1 MKNLL
6 RKILTLTMSG
16 LVTVLPLALTV
27 YVIWWL
33 VHTVEGWLRRA
44 LIALGIVS
52 PEHYWPGL
60 GLMAGFILL
69 LIVGSLVNAY
79 AGKIFLK
86 YWDDFLGRIP
96 FVKTLY
102 GGFRDVVSLLPSGS
116 GEKRDLQRV
125 VLARFADVHAIG
137 FVTREDAPA
146 VLDAHGGQDWVTV
159 YFPMSYAF
167 GGYTIYLPRELIQP
181 LDISVEDAMRLA
193 ITAGLTAG
201 EAVTDEGASTV
212 RLPWLKRCLPA
223 IALDGGSIRIG
234 DRCLLPAPLQ
244 PPAALEPVFRLAVCR
259 RAGAEHPQGRQFA
272 GGRSRIELPRT
283 GTIQRLTPLP
293 PGPRPSTWP
302 PRRATSLP
310 TTRASAGC
318 ACSCVRGRR
327 VATFAIPRPPCAGW
341 TPITAPPGWQRSP
354 SPKETR
360 TRRRSP
366 GSCRTW
372 LRGRGSISIGTARWC
387 CCSML

>member
-1 MKNLL
+1 MRTLL
-6 RKILTLTMSG
+6 RKIVALTMSG

-60 GLMAGFILL
+60 GLLAGFILL

-125 VLARFADVHAIG
+125 VLARFANVHAIG
-137 FVTREDAPA
+137 FGTREDAPA
-146 VLDAHGGQDWVTV
+146 MLEPHGGRYLVTV
-159 YFPMSYAF
+159 YFPMSDAF
-167 GGYTIYLPRELIQP
+167 GGYTAYVPRELLQP

-193 ITAGLTAG
+193 ITAGLTA
-201 EAVTDEGASTV
+201 ST
-212 RLPWLKRCLPA
+212 R
-223 IALDGGSIRIG
+223 
-234 DRCLLPAPLQ
+234 
-244 PPAALEPVFRLAVCR
+244 
-259 RAGAEHPQGRQFA
+259 
-272 GGRSRIELPRT
+272 
-283 GTIQRLTPLP
+283 
-293 PGPRPSTWP
+293 
-302 PRRATSLP
+302 
-310 TTRASAGC
+310 
-318 ACSCVRGRR
+318 
-327 VATFAIPRPPCAGW
+327 
-341 TPITAPPGWQRSP
+341 
-354 SPKETR
+354 
-360 TRRRSP
+360 
-366 GSCRTW
+366 
-372 LRGRGSISIGTARWC
+372 
-387 CCSML
+387 

>member
-1 MKNLL
+1 M

-16 LVTVLPLALTV
+16 LVTVLPLTLTV

-44 LIALGIVS
+44 IIGVGIVS

-60 GLMAGFILL
+60 GLIAGFFLL

-125 VLARFADVHAIG
+125 VLAQFADVHAIG
-137 FVTREDAPA
+137 FVTREDVPP
-146 VLDAHGGQDWVTV
+146 VLDAHGGRDWVTV

-167 GGYTIYLPRELIQP
+167 GGYTIYLPRERIQP

-193 ITAGLTAG
+193 ITAGLTA
-201 EAVTDEGASTV
+201 
-212 RLPWLKRCLPA
+212 
-223 IALDGGSIRIG
+223 
-234 DRCLLPAPLQ
+234 
-244 PPAALEPVFRLAVCR
+244 
-259 RAGAEHPQGRQFA
+259 AGARHK
-272 GGRSRIELPRT
+272 
-283 GTIQRLTPLP
+283 
-293 PGPRPSTWP
+293 
-302 PRRATSLP
+302 SL
-310 TTRASAGC
+310 
-318 ACSCVRGRR
+318 
-327 VATFAIPRPPCAGW
+327 
-341 TPITAPPGWQRSP
+341 
-354 SPKETR
+354 
-360 TRRRSP
+360 
-366 GSCRTW
+366 
-372 LRGRGSISIGTARWC
+372 
-387 CCSML
+387 